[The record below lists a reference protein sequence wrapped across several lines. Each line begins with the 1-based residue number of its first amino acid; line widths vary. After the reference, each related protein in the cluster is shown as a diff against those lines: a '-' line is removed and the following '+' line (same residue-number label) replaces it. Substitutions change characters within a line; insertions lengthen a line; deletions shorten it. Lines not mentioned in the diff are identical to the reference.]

1 MIFRGSNGKLYEI
14 NKRDYLTEKEYNKA
28 IIAIKSES
36 TRHNS
41 VNVNIKKEIIDIIK
55 TAMSK

>member
-1 MIFRGSNGKLYEI
+1 MIFRGSDGKLYEI
-14 NKRDYLTEKEYNKA
+14 NKRDYLTEKDYNKA
-28 IIAIKSES
+28 IISIKSES

-41 VNVNIKKEIIDIIK
+41 VNIKKEIIDIIK